1 MSELGMRT
9 RPVMASSFTW
19 DVCHGPALSDIPS
32 LANAALQVQG
42 QTKNNWELP
51 VAQQRA
57 RAYRNFG
64 DHACRVCSDMGLKP
78 GLCC

>member
-9 RPVMASSFTW
+9 RPVITSSFTW

-32 LANAALQVQG
+32 LANPALQVRG
-42 QTKNNWELP
+42 KTKNNWELP

-64 DHACRVCSDMGLKP
+64 MSGVFRYGP
-78 GLCC
+78 